1 MKLHILGNSAVINLK
16 LYGGPIFMKKELA
29 VTLSSAVF
37 FAPMTALADT
47 YKVEFGDNLWN
58 ISKTQNKDFNEVWK
72 LNNQIN
78 NKDLI
83 YKNQLIQLPPT
94 TIKKATKTYKV
105 VVADNLWLIAQKKQV
120 DFAAL
125 LKANPQIKNKNLIY
139 PGQEINLP
147 ATFTDAKER
156 TKATKALDGAN
167 AWTNKKEATKNLPSH
182 VATNKKQPAK
192 KKTTKVLAGATLW
205 SIAKDNH
212 VSVPELV
219 KANPQIKDKN
229 LIYKEQ
235 TLTIPSKDAKKQKNE
250 NVTAA
255 KPVVKEKTPTKS
267 ADKDTVKVPSNP
279 VIKDTEKETTN
290 PVIKDTDKETTTPA
304 TDDTPKDSS
313 GDASGS
319 VGSEEPIEQPPTTED
334 TKEEMPDK
342 KGKQA
347 KVEFFD
353 LLSND
358 KLDAYD
364 KVFKVATE
372 RIAAVTNNG
381 GKYASS
387 ELKYATDNDT
397 TTHWET
403 GKKNSED
410 FTNEV
415 NFTFTDIETINRI
428 VYTPRPGGKGFAQAF
443 DIYGSMTEDGE
454 DFGLVSQGTYTR
466 SVTDTVEITFDE
478 TKFKRLKFVFTKAN
492 QDWAAAGEF
501 SFYEEDVVRDKMAGL
516 FTDNTQSKVSKAF
529 NTNKKLDALE
539 KAAKTHPLYT
549 QYKEDI
555 ELARR
560 LLNGEVDTAGRIIT
574 SEQRGNMAS
583 YSQNVLKM
591 PFGSN
596 SQPTGIAARV
606 GDKITI
612 YVEAGANDPL
622 PQVLFTQQQ
631 GNWNAW
637 DRSFNLHVGKNV
649 LTVPQMYDGNVTQ
662 GGPIYIVN
670 PYTSENQSKAPVVRI
685 EGGERFPLF
694 EKGGNVAE
702 FKTFLKDYQTRLATD
717 VAVHPDVKDR
727 EMIDVAEVMSDRILF
742 TGTASEAYKQY
753 VTNAINPQKTA
764 EGYDV
769 WIKRIFDFSG
779 LDSSM
784 PEHDPQLVREN
795 IRYMQ
800 SFGSMYAAGN
810 HTGIQAYT
818 IPFLFSSDF
827 SKTYPGWGLTHE
839 IGHRMAVGMRE
850 YGEVT
855 NNMVSMA
862 MSVEYNSLDNRI
874 PFETIYQQTLEENKV
889 QMADQSLTVRLGT
902 FWQLELAH
910 PGYWAELNKLY
921 REEPIS
927 LSDGD
932 ATRQQY
938 IVTYSSRVLK
948 KDLSNYFARHGF
960 TVNDETRKETSKYA
974 QPKKLWYLNNKVLD
988 YKGTGF
994 STGVKPNVTMTHST
1008 TKNVLGLSM
1017 DDAQATHLLGYEIY
1031 RNGELIAFTANP
1043 NYTDET
1049 SEAATY
1055 DIIAYDKKLGTTKA
1069 TTVKAQ

>member
-1 MKLHILGNSAVINLK
+1 
-16 LYGGPIFMKKELA
+16 
-29 VTLSSAVF
+29 
-37 FAPMTALADT
+37 
-47 YKVEFGDNLWN
+47 
-58 ISKTQNKDFNEVWK
+58 
-72 LNNQIN
+72 
-78 NKDLI
+78 
-83 YKNQLIQLPPT
+83 
-94 TIKKATKTYKV
+94 
-105 VVADNLWLIAQKKQV
+105 
-120 DFAAL
+120 
-125 LKANPQIKNKNLIY
+125 
-139 PGQEINLP
+139 
-147 ATFTDAKER
+147 
-156 TKATKALDGAN
+156 
-167 AWTNKKEATKNLPSH
+167 
-182 VATNKKQPAK
+182 
-192 KKTTKVLAGATLW
+192 
-205 SIAKDNH
+205 
-212 VSVPELV
+212 
-219 KANPQIKDKN
+219 
-229 LIYKEQ
+229 
-235 TLTIPSKDAKKQKNE
+235 
-250 NVTAA
+250 
-255 KPVVKEKTPTKS
+255 
-267 ADKDTVKVPSNP
+267 
-279 VIKDTEKETTN
+279 
-290 PVIKDTDKETTTPA
+290 
-304 TDDTPKDSS
+304 
-313 GDASGS
+313 
-319 VGSEEPIEQPPTTED
+319 
-334 TKEEMPDK
+334 
-342 KGKQA
+342 
-347 KVEFFD
+347 
-353 LLSND
+353 
-358 KLDAYD
+358 
-364 KVFKVATE
+364 
-372 RIAAVTNNG
+372 
-381 GKYASS
+381 
-387 ELKYATDNDT
+387 
-397 TTHWET
+397 
-403 GKKNSED
+403 
-410 FTNEV
+410 
-415 NFTFTDIETINRI
+415 
-428 VYTPRPGGKGFAQAF
+428 
-443 DIYGSMTEDGE
+443 
-454 DFGLVSQGTYTR
+454 
-466 SVTDTVEITFDE
+466 
-478 TKFKRLKFVFTKAN
+478 
-492 QDWAAAGEF
+492 
-501 SFYEEDVVRDKMAGL
+501 
-516 FTDNTQSKVSKAF
+516 
-529 NTNKKLDALE
+529 
-539 KAAKTHPLYT
+539 
-549 QYKEDI
+549 
-555 ELARR
+555 
-560 LLNGEVDTAGRIIT
+560 
-574 SEQRGNMAS
+574 
-583 YSQNVLKM
+583 
-591 PFGSN
+591 
-596 SQPTGIAARV
+596 
-606 GDKITI
+606 
-612 YVEAGANDPL
+612 
-622 PQVLFTQQQ
+622 
-631 GNWNAW
+631 
-637 DRSFNLHVGKNV
+637 
-649 LTVPQMYDGNVTQ
+649 MYDGNVTQ

-670 PYTSENQSKAPVVRI
+670 PYTSENQSKAPIVRI

-702 FKTFLKDYQTRLATD
+702 FKTFLKDYQTRLAAD
-717 VAVHPDVKDR
+717 VAAHPDVKDR

-753 VTNAINPQKTA
+753 VTNDINPQKTA

-779 LDSSM
+779 LDSSK

-800 SFGSMYAAGN
+800 PFGAMYAAGN

-855 NNMVSMA
+855 NNMVSIA